1 MELLD
6 KIKSCETSLELDKL
20 RREIVKAAEN
30 GEDFT
35 VLQKA
40 FIKKKNSLKRN
51 GHTAR
56 LEGYSVS
63 DLINKKLI

>member
-6 KIKSCETSLELDKL
+6 RIKSCETSLELDKL
-20 RREIVKAAEN
+20 RREIVNATEN

-51 GHTAR
+51 GHTAK
-56 LEGYSVS
+56 LEGYSVN
-63 DLINKKLI
+63 DLIYKKLI